1 MNRNEFDKFADEY
14 HALHAQ
20 NIGVT
25 GEQPDY
31 FAEYK
36 VRDIY
41 DQMRATEDLRDNLRI
56 LDFGSGIGS
65 CIPFYRHYFPSSHVV

>member
-1 MNRNEFDKFADEY
+1 MNRADFDRFADEY

-25 GEQPDY
+25 GETPDY

-36 VRDIY
+36 IKDVFNQARTTLGTN
-41 DQMRATEDLRDNLRI
+41 QNLKI
-56 LDFGSGIGS
+56 FDFGCGVRQFDPVLASLLPGM
-65 CIPFYRHYFPSSHVV
+65 